1 MLGEL
6 SAISSIACIVFQ
18 ACGATVRESAV
29 SVCGEQLRLDHGAA
43 VTFPTFLTNSPVP
56 PSHSAHSQNFIQLPE
71 ARVNI

>member
-1 MLGEL
+1 MFSVL
-6 SAISSIACIVFQ
+6 SAISSLACHVCQ

-29 SVCGEQLRLDHGAA
+29 SACGEQLRLDHGAA

-71 ARVNI
+71 SRLRV